1 MAWRLAKSLEH
12 LRQQV
17 NRAYPKRSKVSDG
30 TIGDK
35 AHSSRASDHN
45 PHVKDGATG
54 VVTALDLTH
63 DPKVGLDI
71 QVLADALVASRDA
84 RIKYIICNGRIVSG
98 SGQKAPAWQWR
109 PYTGKNA
116 HAKHIHISVKADKAS
131 YDDARDWTLPGRAAA
146 APVPAKPVDQPKPK
160 DSILKLGSKGQFVSE
175 LQANLARMGFAVG
188 EIDGTFGE
196 RTENAVKAFQRAKGL
211 EADGWAGPRTIEAIG
226 KALEEKA
233 TAPKMAAVADHVQDE
248 AEHEVEQKTG
258 RWQWATSLVGGSGLG
273 LSWFAGM
280 DWQAVA
286 VIGGLVLVMLLILL
300 LLRRQIVAAVKEI
313 KAEVG

>member
-17 NRAYPKRSKVSDG
+17 NRAYPKRSRVSDG
-30 TIGDK
+30 TIGDA

-116 HAKHIHISVKADKAS
+116 HAKHVHISVKADKAS
-131 YDDARDWTLPGRAAA
+131 YDDTRDWMLPGRAAA
-146 APVPAKPVDQPKPK
+146 APVKPVDQPKPK
-160 DSILKLGSKGQFVSE
+160 DAILKLGSKGQFVTE
-175 LQANLARMGFAVG
+175 LQANLARLGFAVG
-188 EIDGTFGE
+188 EIDGTFGAQ
-196 RTENAVKAFQRAKGL
+196 TESAVKAFQAAKGL
-211 EADGWAGPRTIEAIG
+211 TADGWAGPRTIEAIG

-233 TAPKMAAVADHVQDE
+233 TAPKIAAAVDVSMTE
-248 AEHEVEQKTG
+248 AENEVEKKTG
-258 RWQWATSLVGGSGLG
+258 RWQMATSLIGGSGLG
-273 LSWFAGM
+273 VSALAGL
-280 DWQAVA
+280 DWQALA
-286 VIGGLVLVMLLILL
+286 VIGGGLVVVLLILL